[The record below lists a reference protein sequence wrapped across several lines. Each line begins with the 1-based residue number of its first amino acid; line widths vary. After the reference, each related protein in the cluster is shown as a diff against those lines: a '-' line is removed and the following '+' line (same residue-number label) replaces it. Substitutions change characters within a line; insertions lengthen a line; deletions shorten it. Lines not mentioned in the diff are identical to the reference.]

1 MNGGDWE
8 ETREWKAVNILQPDP
23 GNEMERKRSRPK
35 RRKNGCGC
43 GCIVFILLFLLAAVV
58 IAAGFWRLFGNV
70 LIPGDDTGQLV
81 PVLVMGIDREGE
93 NEYGR
98 SDTIIV
104 AFLNS
109 KDKKVNLLSIPR
121 DTYTDV
127 PARGGKD
134 KINSAY
140 AAGGPQAAMEAVSL
154 LLNRDIKYYLATD
167 LQGFVKIVDTLGG
180 VTVEV
185 DEAASEG
192 LDISPGTHR
201 LQGEEA
207 LRFVRYRG
215 YPMADIERIKHQQ
228 IFLQALVDETLQM
241 RNIGK
246 APALLKD
253 MKGAVDTNL
262 STVQL
267 MDFALAF
274 KGMGSSQ
281 MVCRTLPGT
290 PQYMNGI
297 SYWMPAIEQ
306 IEPLVEELSQ
316 ENNSAS

>member
-1 MNGGDWE
+1 MNHGDWE
-8 ETREWKAVNILQPDP
+8 ETREWKVINVLQSEP
-23 GNEMERKRSRPK
+23 GTGKVKKVPRSW
-35 RRKNGCGC
+35 RRSGC

-58 IAAGFWRLFGNV
+58 ITAGLWGLLKNV
-70 LIPGDDTGQLV
+70 LTPGTDSKESV
-81 PVLVMGIDREGE
+81 AVLVMGIDREKA
-93 NEYGR
+93 NEPGR
-98 SDTIIV
+98 SDTMMV

-121 DTYTDV
+121 DTYTEV

-140 AAGGPQAAMEAVSL
+140 AAGGPEAALEAVSL
-154 LLNRDIKYYLATD
+154 LLNREIKYYLATD

-185 DEAASEG
+185 DEAASKG
-192 LDISPGTHR
+192 LGIPPGTHR

-215 YPMADIERIKHQQ
+215 YPMADIERINHQQ
-228 IFLQALVDETLQM
+228 VFLQALVDEALQL
-241 RNIGK
+241 RHIGK
-246 APALLKD
+246 TPALIRETQ
-253 MKGAVDTNL
+253 GAVDTNL

-267 MDFALAF
+267 MDFAIAF
-274 KGMGSSQ
+274 KGMSSSQ
-281 MVCRTLPGT
+281 MECKTLPGT
-290 PQYMNGI
+290 PKYINGI
-297 SYWMPAIEQ
+297 SYWIPYTDQ

-316 ENNSAS
+316 VNSSES